1 MKRFITAA
9 MLLVLILA
17 FGMQA
22 GAATKTYTMYVGKTY
37 RIKQSGVKKWTTSN
51 KKIATIGKK
60 NGKIKPKRPGTV
72 TIKAKKKRKKKRTRN
87 ILQKVHQRKKKK
99 RRNH

>member
-51 KKIATIGKK
+51 KKIA
-60 NGKIKPKRPGTV
+60 
-72 TIKAKKKRKKKRTRN
+72 
-87 ILQKVHQRKKKK
+87 
-99 RRNH
+99 NHEY

>member
-37 RIKQSGVKKWTTSN
+37 RIKQSGVKKWTT
-51 KKIATIGKK
+51 
-60 NGKIKPKRPGTV
+60 
-72 TIKAKKKRKKKRTRN
+72 
-87 ILQKVHQRKKKK
+87 
-99 RRNH
+99 